1 MDRRSGVV
9 REMVATGVRVVA
21 EVTTPNLTMP
31 DLKVGGLAPHPVL
44 VGWYA
49 TETDRAGFVRSL
61 FDRGA
66 AGYDRIDRLFS
77 LGTGTRYRAA
87 LLRRAG
93 VRSHDRVLDV
103 ATGTGLVARAARR
116 LAPDGLVVG
125 LDVSAGMLAVARR
138 QPGVALLQARAEQV
152 PARDGAFDVVTMGYA
167 LRHLDDLDR
176 AFAEFRRVLR
186 PGGMLLLTEIV
197 CPASR
202 LGQALA
208 RLYLGGLVPCLSRL
222 LGGGADA
229 SRMMRYYWT
238 TIDQC
243 VPEASIVAVLGRC
256 GFGTV
261 RSETELGLFR
271 TMIATADA

>member
-9 REMVATGVRVVA
+9 RETVATGVRVVPKVMA
-21 EVTTPNLTMP
+21 PNVTRR
-31 DLKVGGLAPHPVL
+31 GLAPHPVL
-44 VGWYA
+44 AGWYA
-49 TETDRAGFVRSL
+49 CEADRAGFVRRL
-61 FDRGA
+61 FDQGA

-93 VRSHDRVLDV
+93 VRRNDRVLDV
-103 ATGTGLVARAARR
+103 ATGTGLMGRAARR

-138 QPGVALLQARAEQV
+138 QPGLALLQARAEQV
-152 PARDGAFDVVTMGYA
+152 PARDGAFDVVAMGYA

-186 PGGMLLLTEIV
+186 PGGTLLLTEIV
-197 CPASR
+197 RPGSR
-202 LGQALA
+202 PGRALA
-208 RLYLGGLVPCLSRL
+208 RLYLGALVPRLSRL

-238 TIDQC
+238 TIEQC
-243 VPEASIVAVLGRC
+243 VPEASIVAALGRC
-256 GFGTV
+256 GFGAV

>member
-1 MDRRSGVV
+1 MPK
-9 REMVATGVRVVA
+9 
-21 EVTTPNLTMP
+21 VTAPNLTP
-31 DLKVGGLAPHPVL
+31 RGLAPHPVL
-44 VGWYA
+44 RGWYA
-49 TETDRAGFVRSL
+49 GETDRAGFVRSL

-66 AGYDRIDRLFS
+66 TGYDRIDRLFS
-77 LGTGTRYRAA
+77 LGTGARYRAN

-93 VRSHDRVLDV
+93 VRRHDRVLDV

-138 QPGVALLQARAEQV
+138 QPGLALLQARAEQV
-152 PARDGAFDVVTMGYA
+152 PVRDGAFDVVTMGYA

-176 AFAEFRRVLR
+176 AFTEFRRVLR
-186 PGGMLLLTEIV
+186 PGGTLLLTEIV
-197 CPASR
+197 RPSSR
-202 LGQALA
+202 AGRALA
-208 RLYLGGLVPCLSRL
+208 RLYLGGLVPRLSRL

-243 VPEASIVAVLGRC
+243 VPEASIVGALQRH